1 MQAWPPSGMQHSPT
15 TRRRPNDRK
24 ELAAEPH
31 SANGEGVKAV
41 PLASGTALTPSPFS
55 NIFI

>member
-1 MQAWPPSGMQHSPT
+1 MQAWPSSGRQLWLRA
-15 TRRRPNDRK
+15 RRRPNDRK
-24 ELAAEPH
+24 ELAAAQPA
-31 SANGEGVKAV
+31 ANGEGVKAV